1 VFSEA
6 PRHAAVVTLGR
17 EEDTAC
23 NRSDFGES
31 LLWERYALM
40 VFMEEKTL
48 GEGPSEPVL
57 IQRILGGEKDLFHDL
72 IRPYERGAFL
82 LAYSILRNQD
92 DAEDTVQQAMVKIF
106 QRLASL
112 AEKDKFKQWA
122 MRVIENEAKMYR
134 RKRRQHL
141 YQSIDQGSVEV
152 SEEKPFYPKQFADW
166 RDLPSDAVEQK
177 EVREAVLNALGEV
190 PDIYREVFI
199 LRDMQHLNVAET
211 AQVLGMSESAVKTRL
226 HRARLMLRES
236 LTPVFAKPRVSIW
249 ERWKGSNPW
258 LAAKR

>member
-1 VFSEA
+1 
-6 PRHAAVVTLGR
+6 
-17 EEDTAC
+17 
-23 NRSDFGES
+23 
-31 LLWERYALM
+31 
-40 VFMEEKTL
+40 MEEKEL
-48 GEGPSEPVL
+48 AKGSSEPVL
-57 IQRILGGEKDLFHDL
+57 IRRILEGEKDLFHDL

-92 DAEDTVQQAMVKIF
+92 DAEETVQQAMVKIF
-106 QRLASL
+106 LHLAQLTES
-112 AEKDKFKQWA
+112 DKFKQWA
-122 MRVIENEAKMYR
+122 MRVVENEAKMYR

-141 YQSIDQGSVEV
+141 YESIDQNPTSV

-177 EVREAVLNALGEV
+177 EVREAVAKALAEL
-190 PDIYREVFI
+190 PDIYREVFV
-199 LRDMQHLNVAET
+199 LRDMQHLDVAET
-211 AQVLGMSESAVKTRL
+211 AEALDIGESAVKTRL

-236 LTPVFAKPRVSIW
+236 LTPLFAKPRVSIW